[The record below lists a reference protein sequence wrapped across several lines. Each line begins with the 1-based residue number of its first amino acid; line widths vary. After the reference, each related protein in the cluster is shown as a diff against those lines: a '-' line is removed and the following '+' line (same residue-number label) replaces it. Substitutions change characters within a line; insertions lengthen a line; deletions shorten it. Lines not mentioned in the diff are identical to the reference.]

1 MEGGGCAR
9 RRATALV
16 LALSVVGCG
25 LTVPGGIY
33 VCETRDDCP
42 PGWYCDENR
51 CWPTARDGG
60 AEGADADAEADVRE
74 EAEARDDAEAGEDAA
89 EPEEAAGEDAAEAE
103 DDGAEAPTEDA
114 PGEGDVVEEDVA
126 EAEDGGGCIP
136 EECDDGNACNGAEL
150 CTEDGDCVQTRPPP
164 DGTECEVRVTPTET
178 VPGRCF
184 EELCRPD
191 TCGNGV
197 EESGEECDDGNFV
210 NGDGCQSNCM
220 FTCTLSAECDDDD
233 PCDGVETCTG
243 HRCVDGTDEPDG
255 TSCGSLL
262 VCIGGACV
270 PSICGDSVVDEASG
284 EECDDGNDV
293 PDDGCE
299 GDCSFSCHV
308 DEDCSDF
315 QICNGQETCD
325 LVGHACHDGVAAA
338 DGTPCVAPGGAP
350 GNCRSGRCASVN
362 CGNGTV
368 EPLEGEE
375 CDDANLVNGD
385 GCENDC
391 TWTCETDADC
401 TDGLLCNGDESCD
414 PADHV
419 CLAGTP
425 PGRGTECDRDGDPL
439 TPDICLDGVCERSV
453 CGDGYADGTRGEQC
467 DDGNAIEDDGCEPT
481 CLWTCVGNPD
491 CNDDEACNGVETCSL
506 GTHTCTPGTPL
517 PEATACTLPGGGDGV
532 CRAGACVDSECG
544 DGMPGPGEECDDGN
558 VVEGDGCDSDCA
570 FSCHG
575 DPECRE
581 IPDDPCTTDS
591 CVSVASG
598 QACDRAFSTAPC
610 DDGDACTSGD
620 VCDGGACLGAAI
632 DVDGD
637 TYGPG
642 AACGGDCNDRAP
654 AVHPG
659 VDETCNGTDDDC
671 DTVTDNGPGMA
682 CRQGSSRSCTATG
695 SGGATCVGTEACLT
709 NCTWSGSCVIS
720 ATETC
725 NAIDD
730 DCDGTADED
739 FACVL
744 GAGEPCTTS
753 CGIPSGTRTCGAGC
767 TWGGCLLAAEIAC
780 NDCDDDG
787 DGITDEGSWCPVPA
801 VPTTGDLYAVW
812 GASASDLWVAGA
824 GGVVLHRTGGVWSSP
839 PSSTTRS
846 LHGLWVASAADAWA
860 VGDGGAIIR
869 WNGTAWSSDAL
880 GLGANLQDVWGPST
894 SDVWAV
900 GDGGTILRRSSGGVW
915 SPVTSGTTRRL
926 RGVWGVSA
934 SYVWAVGDHGAIR
947 FWNGA
952 TWAGSGSGTNDDL
965 YAVSGTGTADAWA
978 VGEGGTIRRWDGT
991 LWSGATSPVSVV
1003 LRGVWS
1009 ASTSDAWAVGDGGTV
1024 IRWNGFS
1031 WSVVP
1036 SGIGAAL
1043 YGVWGASA
1051 GDVWAVGA
1059 AGTVIRWRQ

>member
-1 MEGGGCAR
+1 MR
-9 RRATALV
+9 IR
-16 LALSVVGCG
+16 LAIVMAAMIPAACG
-25 LTVPGGIY
+25 SSGSTLINDLTV
-33 VCETRDDCP
+33 DH
-42 PGWYCDENR
+42 
-51 CWPTARDGG
+51 
-60 AEGADADAEADVRE
+60 
-74 EAEARDDAEAGEDAA
+74 
-89 EPEEAAGEDAAEAE
+89 
-103 DDGAEAPTEDA
+103 GAEAAAEVAPLDETDAEGVDAADAVDLPDRGGEEIAPTCQ
-114 PGEGDVVEEDVA
+114 PGEGCFGDECADGKDCQSGWCMEHMGGGVCSMECAEECPAGYSCKLIAGSPDPTYVCLSDFANLCRPCSSGSDCDSIGGIEDVCVSYGETGSFCGGSCA
-126 EAEDGGGCIP
+126 EGQACPWGFSCKTVQTVDGITTVQCIADAGECPCTDKSVGLALWTPCSRSSEQGKCGGKR
-136 EECDDGNACNGAEL
+136 L
-150 CTEDGDCVQTRPPP
+150 CTEDG
-164 DGTECEVRVTPTET
+164 
-178 VPGRCF
+178 
-184 EELCRPD
+184 L
-191 TCGNGV
+191 
-197 EESGEECDDGNFV
+197 
-210 NGDGCQSNCM
+210 
-220 FTCTLSAECDDDD
+220 
-233 PCDGVETCTG
+233 
-243 HRCVDGTDEPDG
+243 
-255 TSCGSLL
+255 
-262 VCIGGACV
+262 
-270 PSICGDSVVDEASG
+270 
-284 EECDDGNDV
+284 
-293 PDDGCE
+293 
-299 GDCSFSCHV
+299 
-308 DEDCSDF
+308 
-315 QICNGQETCD
+315 
-325 LVGHACHDGVAAA
+325 
-338 DGTPCVAPGGAP
+338 
-350 GNCRSGRCASVN
+350 
-362 CGNGTV
+362 
-368 EPLEGEE
+368 
-375 CDDANLVNGD
+375 
-385 GCENDC
+385 
-391 TWTCETDADC
+391 ADC
-401 TDGLLCNGDESCD
+401 DAAV
-414 PADHV
+414 PA
-419 CLAGTP
+419 P
-425 PGRGTECDRDGDPL
+425 
-439 TPDICLDGVCERSV
+439 
-453 CGDGYADGTRGEQC
+453 
-467 DDGNAIEDDGCEPT
+467 
-481 CLWTCVGNPD
+481 
-491 CNDDEACNGVETCSL
+491 
-506 GTHTCTPGTPL
+506 
-517 PEATACTLPGGGDGV
+517 
-532 CRAGACVDSECG
+532 
-544 DGMPGPGEECDDGN
+544 
-558 VVEGDGCDSDCA
+558 
-570 FSCHG
+570 
-575 DPECRE
+575 
-581 IPDDPCTTDS
+581 
-591 CVSVASG
+591 
-598 QACDRAFSTAPC
+598 
-610 DDGDACTSGD
+610 
-620 VCDGGACLGAAI
+620 
-632 DVDGD
+632 
-637 TYGPG
+637 
-642 AACGGDCNDRAP
+642 
-654 AVHPG
+654 
-659 VDETCNGTDDDC
+659 ETCNGTDDDC

-744 GAGEPCTTS
+744 GAGDPCTTS